1 MNVDPFELLGVSRA
15 ATEAEISAAYL
26 RLAEVFNPERWQDAA
41 PEICIDAIR
50 WHEAI
55 DQAVVVVRR
64 PRRLDRVVGVVLRLA
79 LPGRVPPVL
88 TS

>member
-15 ATEAEISAAYL
+15 ATEADISAAYL
-26 RLAEVFNPERWQDAA
+26 RLAEVFNPGRWKDAA
-41 PEICIDAIR
+41 PEISIDAIR

-64 PRRLDRVVGVVLRLA
+64 PRCFDRTVGIVYV
-79 LPGRVPPVL
+79 
-88 TS
+88 